1 MTKRIGA
8 AILAA
13 AMMFGGS
20 VAIASAAAGPSRT
33 EVQKLQ
39 TAEAGDIG
47 ARHRIRHHHRYV
59 DRQVYGSYYYD
70 RPHDYAPTPFFPFL
84 GLGYGPWW

>member
-1 MTKRIGA
+1 MTKRMGA

-13 AMMFGGS
+13 ALMFGGS

-33 EVQKLQ
+33 EVEKLR
-39 TAEAGDIG
+39 TGEAGDIG
-47 ARHRIRHHHRYV
+47 ARRRIRHHHRYV
-59 DRQVYGSYYYD
+59 DRQVYGPYYD